1 MSENKFDKNYNRKKN
16 EFKNKEKV
24 KTEKTNESILQTFS
38 SNTHSAAKQ
47 YQY

>member
-1 MSENKFDKNYNRKKN
+1 LIKIIIGKKKD
-16 EFKNKEKV
+16 FKNKEKKV